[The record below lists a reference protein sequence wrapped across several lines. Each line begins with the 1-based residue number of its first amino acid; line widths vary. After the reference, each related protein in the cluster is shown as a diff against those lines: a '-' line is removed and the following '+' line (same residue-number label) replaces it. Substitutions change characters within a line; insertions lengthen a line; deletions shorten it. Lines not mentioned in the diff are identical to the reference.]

1 MSIFRSCVCKFMVRW
16 AFAAIFLLA
25 VAMPAW
31 PQTTSKFDSLK
42 RILATPRNTTEKAE
56 VYLGLAEEIRDV
68 NIWMMPAFIDSAFI
82 FSSAVKYK
90 KGIARAH
97 FLYGVERWLNGYY
110 ADAESRYHQSIVLYT
125 TLKDSAML
133 AKNFSYLGLCFHYHT
148 FYDSALYYHQKALEI
163 NETLGE
169 KSKMAHNVDN
179 IALVHH
185 QLANFPELIKYST
198 KALQIRN
205 TIPGFTSRT
214 NFYNFGGEIFRDRAL
229 QEALAYH
236 RKVLAEERKKK
247 NGDLG
252 SSLNNIGSVYYN
264 YEKYDSAV
272 YYLQAGAKEILK
284 SGTMNQYAGHLHE
297 LGEALR
303 ERGNYLDSERVFLEA
318 MAIWDSIGTRHS
330 ISIVRGNLA
339 RLYFLMEEY
348 PEGLTYLN
356 QSLAMVEGMAYNPFC
371 IKLWSLKARYLMK
384 LDREEEAMTL
394 ANRSLLEAKK
404 SHVVVSILNSLELLS
419 EFYSTI
425 RNHEKAMFYMKEHS
439 ALKDQLFNGESL
451 LQIAQLQVQYD
462 TEKKNKEIELLNAQN
477 AAQKAKLFQRE
488 LMVGV
493 VSIAVLLF
501 GFAYYKRQ
509 KYVRKLGSQKD
520 FIDQQRIELALKNQ
534 EKDVLLG
541 EIHHRVKN
549 NLQVISSLLKLQSRQ
564 LTDEKAQNAVLEG
577 RDRVKAMALIH
588 QCLYQH
594 DRFSSIQIDN
604 YIKKL
609 IDGLISSHGYSD
621 NEIQL
626 AYKLQELHL
635 SVDTSLP
642 IGLIINELVS
652 NSFKHAFKKGRKNL
666 LSIQFEKKGR
676 KLLLVVKDNGIGIP
690 DADLHPNKVKSFGIG
705 LIRSLVEELG
715 GNVEFI
721 RTNGTT
727 VKVSILKYSLHYV
740 KKSSQPSALEQS

>member
-1 MSIFRSCVCKFMVRW
+1 MRFFRWYVYKLLVRW
-16 AFAAIFLLA
+16 SFATIFHLAF
-25 VAMPAW
+25 VMPAW
-31 PQTTSKFDSLK
+31 SQTTSKFDSLK
-42 RILATPRNTTEKAE
+42 RRLDRPISELEKAE
-56 VYLGLAEEIRDV
+56 VYLTLAEEIKDV
-68 NIWMMPAFIDSAFI
+68 NIWMTPAYVDSAFKY
-82 FSSAVKYK
+82 SSALDYK
-90 KGIARAH
+90 KGVARAH

-110 ADAESRYHQSIVLYT
+110 AEAESKYHQSIRLFA
-125 TLKDSAML
+125 LLNDSSML

-148 FYDSALYYHQKALEI
+148 AYDSALFYHQKALVI
-163 NETLGE
+163 NERLGD
-169 KSKMAHNVDN
+169 KRKMAHNIDN

-185 QLANFPELIKYST
+185 QLANFPELIKYAT
-198 KALQIRN
+198 KSLEIRN

-229 QEALAYH
+229 REALAYH
-236 RKVLAEERKKK
+236 RKVLVAERKKK

-264 YEKYDSAV
+264 NKKYDSAV
-272 YYLQAGAKEILK
+272 YFLRLGAEEMLK

-303 ERGNYLDSERVFLEA
+303 ESGNYLDSERVFLEA

-330 ISIVRGNLA
+330 VSIIRGNLA
-339 RLYFLMEEY
+339 RLYFLMGKY
-348 PEGLTYLN
+348 PEGLAYLD

-384 LDREEEAMTL
+384 LGQTDEALVL
-394 ANRSLLEAKK
+394 AHKSLTEAKK
-404 SHVVVSILNSLELLS
+404 KQVVVSILNSFELLS
-419 EFYSTI
+419 ELYSAI
-425 RNHEKAMFYMKEHS
+425 GNHEQAMFYMKEHT
-439 ALKDQLFNGESL
+439 ALKDRLFNGESS

-477 AAQKAKLFQRE
+477 TAQKAKLFQRE
-488 LMVGV
+488 LMVGL

-549 NLQVISSLLKLQSRQ
+549 NLQIISSLLKLQSRQ
-564 LTDEKAQNAVLEG
+564 LTDKKAQNAVLEG

-594 DRFSSIQIDN
+594 DRFSSIQIDS

-621 NEIQL
+621 SEIQL
-626 AYKLQELHL
+626 NYNLQELHL
-635 SVDTSLP
+635 SVDTALP
-642 IGLIINELVS
+642 IGLIVNELVS
-652 NSFKHAFKKGRKNL
+652 NCFKHAFKKSRKNC
-666 LSIQFEKKGR
+666 LSLQFEKKGR

-690 DADLHPNKVKSFGIG
+690 DEGLHPTKVKSFGIG
-705 LIRSLVEELG
+705 LIQSLVEELD

-721 RTNGTT
+721 RARGTT
-727 VKVSILKYSLHYV
+727 VKVFILKYSLHSAR
-740 KKSSQPSALEQS
+740 KSSQPSSLE